1 MKFVTRKQ
9 AGRAEGA
16 DSFAQGALLTLES
29 VALIFAGGN
38 LREKAFD
45 QSRDGSPSF
54 SREDP
59 RSAIGLIV
67 K

>member
-54 SREDP
+54 SR
-59 RSAIGLIV
+59 
-67 K
+67 